1 MSSAAVQAGDRLA
14 RIREQSP
21 LVHSITNYV
30 VMNFTANV
38 LLAMGAS
45 PVMAHAG
52 EEVEEMASLAGA
64 LVLNIGTLSQD
75 WISSMHK
82 AGKKATE
89 RTLPIVLD
97 PVGSGATVYRTQTA
111 RALLEQNRITL
122 IRGNASEILSLRR
135 HDLQTKGVDTRH
147 SVEEAA
153 ETAGLLAREL
163 GAVLAMTGP
172 VDLVTD
178 GRRTLRIL
186 NGHPLM
192 GRITGTGC
200 AATVICAAFLALEPD
215 PVAAAA
221 SALAF
226 FGLAGERA
234 GENASAPGSFQTA
247 LLDALYRI
255 TPEELAAEA
264 RIEQW

>member
-1 MSSAAVQAGDRLA
+1 MSGSRTQAGDRLA
-14 RIREQSP
+14 RIREQTP

-52 EEVEEMASLAGA
+52 EEVEEMTSLAGA
-64 LVLNIGTLSQD
+64 LVLNIGTLSAA
-75 WISSMHK
+75 WIGSMHK
-82 AGKKATE
+82 AGEKAAE
-89 RTLPIVLD
+89 CKIPIVLD
-97 PVGSGATVYRTQTA
+97 PVGSGATAYRTKTA
-111 RALLEQNRITL
+111 RELLEQRRITL
-122 IRGNASEILSLRR
+122 IRGNASEILSLRGE
-135 HDLQTKGVDTRH
+135 DSQTKGVDSLH
-147 SVEEAA
+147 SVEEAVESA
-153 ETAGLLAREL
+153 ELLAGEL
-163 GAVLAMTGP
+163 GVVLAITGP

-200 AATVICAAFLALEPD
+200 AATVISAAFLAPDAEP
-215 PVAAAA
+215 VEAAA

-234 GENASAPGSFQTA
+234 GENASAPGSFQVA
-247 LLDALYRI
+247 LIDELYRI
-255 TPEELAAEA
+255 TPEELAAGV
-264 RIEQW
+264 RIEEA